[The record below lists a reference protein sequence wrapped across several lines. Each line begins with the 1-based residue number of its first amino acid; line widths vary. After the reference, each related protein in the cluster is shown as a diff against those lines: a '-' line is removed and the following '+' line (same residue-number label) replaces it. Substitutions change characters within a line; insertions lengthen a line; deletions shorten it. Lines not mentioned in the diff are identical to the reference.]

1 MAGNPSIDDL
11 LAPDTDEESIA
22 ISDEEF
28 SHLLDD
34 KEDGELSS
42 ETSSRVDT
50 TDFVLEEELD
60 YEPSDDD
67 NDLIVN
73 VTAEDMLESDDDD
86 FQNTSPDE
94 STK

>member
-1 MAGNPSIDDL
+1 MAGNPSIDDM
-11 LAPDTDEESIA
+11 LAPDTDDDESIA

-50 TDFVLEEELD
+50 TDFVFEEELD
-60 YEPSDDD
+60 Y
-67 NDLIVN
+67 
-73 VTAEDMLESDDDD
+73 
-86 FQNTSPDE
+86 
-94 STK
+94 